1 MRMTNILKLVTLC
14 ILGITVACSVSPE
27 MDREMAQR
35 AKDTLDL
42 KQKAAVPSE
51 PIPDDVVRVKNDIW
65 LGDTSKI
72 EFEGEPVPSYL
83 ETKDGI
89 TLISNRP
96 ITLYEIGNM
105 INKITSLSVRY
116 APELEETAISQADG
130 NEPSMEDIGAQWT
143 DSTKMIVNY
152 KGPISGLLDEVANRF
167 NIWWKYEKG
176 EIYFYK
182 YVTKTFVIYS
192 LPTNPSL
199 SVSVGGE
206 GGSSSISQSS
216 SVDGMD
222 MWENI
227 ESTIQS
233 MISSDANINIDK
245 ASGTITLTSTPT
257 DIRRVAKYVTEQNNR
272 VSKQVAIS
280 VKVIQLTMNNADKYS
295 FSLSTTFKSH
305 HGDLRDITAKTTT
318 SLGDKLSDLSMGI
331 SSHHWDVSAA
341 MEALSQE
348 GQTNLI
354 TSGTVTTMNN
364 KPAPIQVV
372 KTQNYISEITK
383 TNSSDSGTYDISVET
398 DEIETGFTMSVL
410 PRVLDHGRIL
420 MFFNLT
426 LSDLLSLDSVNVTGG
441 GSEGEEGN
449 SEFIQNPVIETRG
462 FTQEVAMKS
471 GETLILAGYERVEDS
486 VDKKGVGTPD
496 NMALGGSS
504 TAEKS
509 RTILVIMLTPV
520 VLESPLSPESRMND

>member
-1 MRMTNILKLVTLC
+1 MRMTNLLKLVTVC

-42 KQKAAVPSE
+42 KQKAALPGE

-65 LGDTSKI
+65 LGDTSKV

-96 ITLYEIGNM
+96 ITLYEIGSM
-105 INKITSLSVRY
+105 ISKITSLSVRY
-116 APELEETAISQADG
+116 APELEETAVSQADG
-130 NEPSMEDIGAQWT
+130 NKPSIEDIGAQWT
-143 DSTKMIVNY
+143 DTTRMIVNY
-152 KGPISGLLDEVANRF
+152 KGPMSGLLDEVANHFR
-167 NIWWKYEKG
+167 IWWKYEKG
-176 EIYFYK
+176 EVYFYK
-182 YVTKTFVIYS
+182 YITKTFVIYS

-199 SVSVGGE
+199 SVSVGGSDA
-206 GGSSSISQSS
+206 GASSISQSS
-216 SVDGMD
+216 SIDGLD
-222 MWENI
+222 LWSTL

-233 MISSDANINIDK
+233 MATQDATIEMDK
-245 ASGTITLTSTPT
+245 ASGTITITSTPT
-257 DIRRVAKYVTEQNNR
+257 DIKRIAKYINEQNSR
-272 VSKQVAIS
+272 ISKQIAIS
-280 VKVIQLTMNNADKYS
+280 VKVIQLSISNADKYS
-295 FSLSTTFKSH
+295 LDLNATFEGKGKLKNITGSTVADIGDATSSLTM
-305 HGDLRDITAKTTT
+305 G
-318 SLGDKLSDLSMGI
+318 LSSKRWSVD
-331 SSHHWDVSAA
+331 AA
-341 MEALSQE
+341 MQALSRE
-348 GQTNLI
+348 GQTNLV

-383 TNSSDSGTYDISVET
+383 TNSGDSDSFDISVET
-398 DEIETGFTMSVL
+398 EEIETGFTMSVL
-410 PRVLDHGRIL
+410 PRILDHGRIL

-426 LSDLLSLDSVNVTGG
+426 LSDLLSLDSVNVS
-441 GSEGEEGN
+441 GSSGEEEKGD

-471 GETLILAGYERVEDS
+471 GETLILAGYERVEDT
-486 VDKKGVGTPD
+486 VDKKGVGNPD
-496 NMALGGSS
+496 NMLLGGSS